1 MEYHES
7 RDVLGPMCLELRAL
21 SNRLLRQQPDIINL
35 LELSWGERDL
45 KGVIDSASLE
55 LLYETI
61 A

>member
-1 MEYHES
+1 VS
-7 RDVLGPMCLELRAL
+7 RVA
-21 SNRLLRQQPDIINL
+21 STKPDIINL